1 MVTKS
6 GIFNKGKEGTSHRVA
21 TMTDSYAD
29 LCLCPKLCYGAS
41 VMPVQILSKVIIL
54 SLAIWGIYAT
64 ASALMGVTIYFPL
77 RVGEVEDIPYH
88 RWQAVRVSVFLT
100 FTYFAVLHLVN
111 GSREMLTIK
120 FLETYL
126 VMLTIAGVAIF
137 IREGVDAGEY
147 AIVGFFGVCAL
158 ILNLASR
165 AKFKRYFSKN

>member
-1 MVTKS
+1 
-6 GIFNKGKEGTSHRVA
+6 
-21 TMTDSYAD
+21 
-29 LCLCPKLCYGAS
+29 
-41 VMPVQILSKVIIL
+41 MPLRLLSKIVILGL
-54 SLAIWGIYAT
+54 SIWGIYAT
-64 ASALMGVTIYFPL
+64 VSALMGVTIYFPL

-111 GSREMLTIK
+111 GSREIYPVK

-126 VMLTIAGVAIF
+126 VMLTIGGLAIF

-165 AKFKRYFSKN
+165 PKFRRYFSRS

>member
-1 MVTKS
+1 
-6 GIFNKGKEGTSHRVA
+6 
-21 TMTDSYAD
+21 
-29 LCLCPKLCYGAS
+29 
-41 VMPVQILSKVIIL
+41 MPIQILSKIVIL
-54 SLAIWGIYAT
+54 ALAIWAVYAT

-111 GSREMLTIK
+111 GSREMYPVK

-126 VMLTIAGVAIF
+126 AMLTIAGLAIF
-137 IREGVDAGEY
+137 IREEVNAGEY

-165 AKFKRYFSKN
+165 PKFRRYFSKS

>member
-1 MVTKS
+1 
-6 GIFNKGKEGTSHRVA
+6 
-21 TMTDSYAD
+21 
-29 LCLCPKLCYGAS
+29 
-41 VMPVQILSKVIIL
+41 MPLRLLSKIVILGL
-54 SLAIWGIYAT
+54 SIWGIYAT
-64 ASALMGVTIYFPL
+64 VSALMGVTIYFPL

-100 FTYFAVLHLVN
+100 FIYFAVLHLVN
-111 GSREMLTIK
+111 GSREIYPVK

-126 VMLTIAGVAIF
+126 VMLTIAGLTIF

-165 AKFKRYFSKN
+165 PKFRRYFSRS

>member
-1 MVTKS
+1 
-6 GIFNKGKEGTSHRVA
+6 
-21 TMTDSYAD
+21 
-29 LCLCPKLCYGAS
+29 
-41 VMPVQILSKVIIL
+41 MPLRLLSKIVILGL
-54 SLAIWGIYAT
+54 SIWGIYAT
-64 ASALMGVTIYFPL
+64 VSALVGVTIYFPL

-100 FTYFAVLHLVN
+100 FIYFAVLHLVN
-111 GSREMLTIK
+111 GSREIYPVK

-126 VMLTIAGVAIF
+126 VMLTIAGLTIF

-165 AKFKRYFSKN
+165 PKFRRYFSRS

>member
-1 MVTKS
+1 
-6 GIFNKGKEGTSHRVA
+6 
-21 TMTDSYAD
+21 
-29 LCLCPKLCYGAS
+29 
-41 VMPVQILSKVIIL
+41 MPLRLLSKIVILGL
-54 SLAIWGIYAT
+54 SIWGIYAT
-64 ASALMGVTIYFPL
+64 VSALMGVTIYFPL

-111 GSREMLTIK
+111 GSREIYPVK

-126 VMLTIAGVAIF
+126 VMLTIAGMAIF
-137 IREGVDAGEY
+137 IREGVDASEY

-165 AKFKRYFSKN
+165 PKFRRYFSRS

>member
-1 MVTKS
+1 
-6 GIFNKGKEGTSHRVA
+6 
-21 TMTDSYAD
+21 
-29 LCLCPKLCYGAS
+29 
-41 VMPVQILSKVIIL
+41 MPLRLLSKIVILGL
-54 SLAIWGIYAT
+54 SIWGIYAT
-64 ASALMGVTIYFPL
+64 VSALMGVTIYFPL

-100 FTYFAVLHLVN
+100 FIYFAVLHLVN
-111 GSREMLTIK
+111 GSREIYPVK

-126 VMLTIAGVAIF
+126 VMLTIAGMAIF

-165 AKFKRYFSKN
+165 PKFRRYFSRS

>member
-1 MVTKS
+1 
-6 GIFNKGKEGTSHRVA
+6 
-21 TMTDSYAD
+21 
-29 LCLCPKLCYGAS
+29 
-41 VMPVQILSKVIIL
+41 MPLRLLSKIVILGL
-54 SLAIWGIYAT
+54 SIWGIYAT
-64 ASALMGVTIYFPL
+64 VSALMGVTIYFPL

-111 GSREMLTIK
+111 GSREIYPVK

-126 VMLTIAGVAIF
+126 VMLTIAGLTIF

-165 AKFKRYFSKN
+165 PKFRRYFSRS

>member
-1 MVTKS
+1 
-6 GIFNKGKEGTSHRVA
+6 
-21 TMTDSYAD
+21 
-29 LCLCPKLCYGAS
+29 
-41 VMPVQILSKVIIL
+41 MPLRLLSKIVILGL
-54 SLAIWGIYAT
+54 SIWGIYAT
-64 ASALMGVTIYFPL
+64 VSALVGVTIYFPL

-111 GSREMLTIK
+111 GSREIYPVK

-126 VMLTIAGVAIF
+126 VMLTIAGLTIF

-165 AKFKRYFSKN
+165 PKFRRYFSRS